1 LSTKEERARETA
13 TSPKCLLPRHIIL
26 QVFSIEEDLVVDGT
40 CSPNEK
46 HSEKFF

>member
-1 LSTKEERARETA
+1 MP
-13 TSPKCLLPRHIIL
+13 TSPKCLLPRYIIL
-26 QVFSIEEDLVVDGT
+26 QVFSREEDLVVDGT